1 MLARENAVG
10 RECKTGRRRRAGQ
23 KEYKGKQRSIV
34 SRGRLA
40 GFHAGDA
47 IENDTSTQHRR
58 NTLALILISLFLV
71 VS

>member
-1 MLARENAVG
+1 MLLGENAREEEG
-10 RECKTGRRRRAGQ
+10 EGQEQ

-47 IENDTSTQHRR
+47 IENDTSTQHSR